1 MKNKRL
7 GRGLEALIPQMDEN
21 ESASRQ
27 HSLDEVEVKSIRE
40 NPLQPRQEFA
50 RAQLDELKRSI
61 EQNGMIQPLTVR
73 KSGSDYE
80 LIAGERRLR
89 AVRELGYR
97 TVPVYVMDVTSDD
110 RMLELALVENIQ
122 RENLNPI
129 ELAKA
134 YSQLQKEYGLT
145 QEEVADKVGKDRA
158 TVTNII
164 RLLNLPDQIR
174 KSLRDGEIGIGHAKP
189 LLSLPTKS
197 AQLKLWQKCVSNG
210 WSVRT
215 VEQEVRS
222 RLGNEAGDNR
232 PVKAKK
238 PARLAHLEDTLRSV
252 MGTRVRIV
260 PSGKGGRVEIHY
272 FSDDELDRVV
282 EMIQNSKS

>member
-21 ESASRQ
+21 DAPPRQ
-27 HSLDEVEVKSIRE
+27 QALDEVDVSRIRE
-40 NPLQPRQEFA
+40 NPLQPRHEFA
-50 RAQLDELKRSI
+50 REQLEELKRSI

-89 AVRELGYR
+89 AVRELGYKK
-97 TVPVYVMDVTSDD
+97 VPVYVRDVTSDD
-110 RMLELALVENIQ
+110 QMLELALIENIQ
-122 RENLNPI
+122 REDLNPI

-145 QEEVADKVGKDRA
+145 QEEVADRVGKDRA

-197 AQLKLWQKCVSNG
+197 AQLKVWQKCVANG

-215 VEQEVRS
+215 VEQEVRN
-222 RLGNEAGDNR
+222 RLGKDTGGSR
-232 PVKAKK
+232 PEKQKK
-238 PARLAHLEDTLRSV
+238 SARLSHLEDELRSV

-272 FSDDELDRVV
+272 FSSDELDRVV
-282 EMIQNSKS
+282 ELIQNSKS